1 MITALHQIFGRKYTQ
16 PIPIDSFL
24 AYNFNGNLLDSSGNG
39 RNATQNGTITYTTGR
54 KGVPNTAIQ
63 FGSGNIVTPT
73 LPASSVWS
81 ISFWFKTNSTANTI
95 WLELSPFLNTINGF
109 LSTINNDGSGKIRGY
124 INSVN
129 NANVNHKFTNN
140 SFNNNNWHHLV
151 LILDRTQP
159 ASNEIKIYVDKVL
172 QSLSSTSNSEQLGNY
187 TSENLYIGARGTT
200 LTQPYNGA
208 MDDFKIFNRPLTQTE
223 ITNLY
228 NE

>member
-1 MITALHQIFGRKYTQ
+1 MIHHLVFGRKYQ
-16 PIPIDSFL
+16 IPYELI
-24 AYNFNGNLLDSSGNG
+24 YNFNGNFNEVNGINNLIPSGKV
-39 RNATQNGTITYTTGR
+39 TFTTDR
-54 KGVPNTAIQ
+54 KGGNTAVQ
-63 FGSGNIVTPT
+63 FGSGNLQTVNN
-73 LPASSVWS
+73 LPDSSVWS

-95 WLELSPFLNTINGF
+95 WLELSPLLNTINGF

-124 INSVN
+124 INSKN
-129 NANVNHKFTNN
+129 SSYVNHKFTNN
-140 SFNNNNWHHLV
+140 SFNDNNWHHLV

-172 QSLSSTSNSEQLGNY
+172 QSLSSTNNSEQEGNF
-187 TSENLYIGARGTT
+187 TSEKIYIGARGTT

-208 MDDFKIFNRPLTQTE
+208 MDDFKLFNRHLNQTE

>member
-1 MITALHQIFGRKYTQ
+1 MIHHQVFGKQYGGLYL
-16 PIPIDSFL
+16 S
-24 AYNFNGNLLDSSGNG
+24 YNFNGNLNDSSGNN

-54 KGVPNTAIQ
+54 KGVPNTAIK

-73 LPASSVWS
+73 LPASNVWS

-95 WLELSPFLNTINGF
+95 WLELSPLSNTINGF

-124 INSVN
+124 INSGN
-129 NANVNHKFTNN
+129 TSNVNLKFTNN
-140 SFNNNNWHHLV
+140 SFNDNNWHHLV

-172 QSLSSTSNSEQLGNY
+172 QSLSSTNNSEQSGNF
-187 TSENLYIGARGTT
+187 TSEKIYIGARGIT

-208 MDDFKIFNRPLTQTE
+208 MDDFKLVNYHFSQTE